1 MKKHLCVLICL
12 LLFVPSALADTAPVK
27 LAEDDP
33 LYTSLYERSME
44 LAGLFNEALHSEAY
58 LSFLSLPTEFQEELS
73 LVQMQD
79 FTQPWGVTIVC
90 GENVLSSN
98 DISEVSVLLEQAGLS
113 PALAALTQQRIY
125 TGIGAILLNQGGAST
140 VALSSSMRLTDAYI
154 KPEKMSGPCF
164 VVMQYG
170 GLYAFLVT
178 FCPTANNTV
187 LAEAQFIPSRAA
199 DALNIPLD
207 E

>member
-1 MKKHLCVLICL
+1 MKKLVCIFLCF
-12 LLFVPSALADTAPVK
+12 LLFIPSALAETAPVK
-27 LAEDDP
+27 LSESEP

-58 LSFLSLPTEFQEELS
+58 LSFLSLPSDFQEELA

-79 FTQPWGVTIVC
+79 FTQPLDVTIIC
-90 GENVLSSN
+90 GENALSSN
-98 DISEVSVLLEQAGLS
+98 NISEVFVLLEQAGLS
-113 PALAALTQQRIY
+113 PALAALIQQQIY
-125 TGIGAILLNQGGAST
+125 SNIGAILLNQSGAST
-140 VALSSSMRLTDAYI
+140 LALSSSMRLTDAYI
-154 KPEKMSGPCF
+154 KPEEMSGPCF

-178 FCPTANNTV
+178 FYPTANNTV
-187 LAEAQFIPSRAA
+187 LAEARFIPSHTV
-199 DALNIPLD
+199 DELNLPV

>member
-1 MKKHLCVLICL
+1 MKKLLCVLLCL
-12 LLFVPSALADTAPVK
+12 VLFVPSALADTAPVK

-58 LSFLSLPTEFQEELS
+58 LSFLSIPFDYQEELS

-79 FTQPWGVTIVC
+79 FTQPWGVTIVR
-90 GENVLSSN
+90 GENALSSN

-113 PALAALTQQRIY
+113 PALAALTQQQIY
-125 TGIGAILLNQGGAST
+125 TGIGAMLLNQSDVST
-140 VALSSSMRLTDAYI
+140 VALSSAMRLTDAYI
-154 KPEKMSGPCF
+154 KPEEMSGPCF

-178 FCPTANNTV
+178 FYPTANNTV
-187 LAEAQFIPSRAA
+187 LAEARFIPSRAA

>member
-1 MKKHLCVLICL
+1 MKKLLCVLLCL
-12 LLFVPSALADTAPVK
+12 VLFVPSALADTAPVK

-58 LSFLSLPTEFQEELS
+58 LSFLSIPSDYQDELA

-79 FTQPWGVTIVC
+79 FTQPWDVTIVC
-90 GENVLSSN
+90 GENALSSN
-98 DISEVSVLLEQAGLS
+98 DIGEVSVLLEQAGLS

-125 TGIGAILLNQGGAST
+125 TGIGAMLLNQSDIAT
-140 VALSSSMRLTDAYI
+140 VALSSAMRLTDAYI
-154 KPEKMSGPCF
+154 KPEEMTGPCF

-187 LAEAQFIPSRAA
+187 LAEARLIPSRAA
-199 DALNIPLD
+199 DALNIPL

>member
-12 LLFVPSALADTAPVK
+12 LLFVPSAVADTSPVK

-58 LSFLSLPTEFQEELS
+58 LSFLSLPSEFQEELS

-90 GENVLSSN
+90 GENALSSN

-113 PALAALTQQRIY
+113 PALAALTRQQIY
-125 TGIGAILLNQGGAST
+125 TGIGAILLNQSGAST
-140 VALSSSMRLTDAYI
+140 VALSSAMRLTDAYI
-154 KPEKMSGPCF
+154 KPEEMTAPCF
-164 VVMQYG
+164 AVMQYG

-178 FCPTANNTV
+178 FYPTASGTV
-187 LAEAQFIPSRAA
+187 TANAQFIPSRAA
-199 DALNIPLD
+199 DELNIPLD
-207 E
+207 

>member
-1 MKKHLCVLICL
+1 MKKLLCVLLCL
-12 LLFVPSALADTAPVK
+12 VLLVPSALADTAPVK

-44 LAGLFNEALHSEAY
+44 LAGLFNEALHSP
-58 LSFLSLPTEFQEELS
+58 SEFQEELS

-79 FTQPWGVTIVC
+79 FTQPWGVTIVR
-90 GENVLSSN
+90 GENALSSN
-98 DISEVSVLLEQAGLS
+98 YIGEVSVLLEQAGLS
-113 PALAALTQQRIY
+113 PALAALTQQRMY
-125 TGIGAILLNQGGAST
+125 TSIGAMLLNQSGAST

-154 KPEKMSGPCF
+154 KPEEMSVPCF

>member
-1 MKKHLCVLICL
+1 MKKLVCIFLCF
-12 LLFVPSALADTAPVK
+12 LLFIPSALAETAPVK
-27 LAEDDP
+27 LSESEP

-58 LSFLSLPTEFQEELS
+58 LSFLSLPSDFQEELA

-79 FTQPWGVTIVC
+79 FTQPLDVTIIC
-90 GENVLSSN
+90 GENALSSN
-98 DISEVSVLLEQAGLS
+98 NISEVFVLLEQAGLS
-113 PALAALTQQRIY
+113 PALAALIQQQIY
-125 TGIGAILLNQGGAST
+125 SNIGAILLNQSGAST
-140 VALSSSMRLTDAYI
+140 LALSSSMRLTDAYI
-154 KPEKMSGPCF
+154 KPEEMSDPCF

-178 FCPTANNTV
+178 FYPTANNTV
-187 LAEAQFIPSRAA
+187 LAEARFIPSRAV
-199 DALNIPLD
+199 DGLNLPV